1 MNYRFNIRTE
11 RFAAANLKGYLVDTY
26 KKTTTAVNMQGTD
39 TWIDF
44 AVTGDAAS
52 AAANRFY
59 MIFKKATGFH
69 HIHADMVQTDVA
81 VNWQSDNDA
90 DIVSYEVERSI
101 DGESFEKLAAT
112 MAQKNPG
119 TEEYSSLDLNPA
131 PGIYYYRVKGITQSG
146 AYGYSEAVKVKVV
159 KVKSHL
165 YVYPNPVTTGEI
177 GLQMTALPAGTYH
190 VRLLGTAG
198 QVLLSRKIQ
207 HAATTATT
215 MIAYPSSITAGT
227 YQLEVTGTGKT
238 TSVVNVVIVR

>member
-1 MNYRFNIRTE
+1 
-11 RFAAANLKGYLVDTY
+11 
-26 KKTTTAVNMQGTD
+26 
-39 TWIDF
+39 
-44 AVTGDAAS
+44 
-52 AAANRFY
+52 
-59 MIFKKATGFH
+59 
-69 HIHADMVQTDVA
+69 
-81 VNWQSDNDA
+81 
-90 DIVSYEVERSI
+90 
-101 DGESFEKLAAT
+101 
-112 MAQKNPG
+112 
-119 TEEYSSLDLNPA
+119 
-131 PGIYYYRVKGITQSG
+131 
-146 AYGYSEAVKVKVV
+146 VKVKVV